1 MEYRDRDLL
10 NQQSQSPLGGVDS
23 GTKSDTKQHRK
34 RECADGR
41 KEQECV
47 LSLFRTPVRTGAAE
61 SQHEVALP

>member
-10 NQQSQSPLGGVDS
+10 DQQSQSPLGGADS

-41 KEQECV
+41 QGQEYV
-47 LSLFRTPVRTGAAE
+47 LSLFCLC
-61 SQHEVALP
+61 ALELLSPGRR